1 MRVAVVDVGAA
12 AVRSVVAEP
21 TARGLRRLHDRE
33 LALRLDRVTADG
45 DGRAPGTIDLLHDCV
60 ARFHEVHR
68 RLQVQRVHLLVDGDR
83 RSALEA
89 GGVLGWLAE
98 TLDAEV
104 QPSHAVAEAATV
116 ATAAAT
122 LGDVDGRPTLLVELD
137 GSVARVAL
145 LRRGEV
151 VVGERLPMADLAR
164 YAAVSRPADPARWL
178 PVAQAVVLPLL
189 EAVGAPML
197 LPVVA
202 AGGPVRQLASR
213 VRGTRRRRPVAVGDP
228 VVLDDAQVAVVAG
241 ELARGG
247 PGAVA
252 TGTGPADG
260 PVLAGTAVVLA
271 GLVTG
276 VTGCGVRCTDA
287 RRVDGHLA
295 RWFPAPAREHVP
307 SG

>member
-60 ARFHEVHR
+60 ARFREVHR
-68 RLQVQRVHLLVDGDR
+68 RLQVRQVHLLVDGDR
-83 RSALEA
+83 RSALET
-89 GGVLGWLAE
+89 GGVLDWLAE

-104 QPSHAVAEAATV
+104 QPSHAVAEVAAV
-116 ATAAAT
+116 ATAAVA
-122 LGDVDGRPTLLVELD
+122 LGDVDGRPTVLVELD
-137 GSVARVAL
+137 GAVARVAL

-151 VVGERLPMADLAR
+151 VVGARLPMAELAR
-164 YAAVSRPADPARWL
+164 YAAVARPADPARWL
-178 PVAQAVVLPLL
+178 PVAHAVVLPLV
-189 EAVGAPML
+189 EAVGAPAL
-197 LPVVA
+197 VPVVA
-202 AGGPVRQLASR
+202 AGAPVRQLAAR
-213 VRGTRRRRPVAVGDP
+213 VVGMRRRRPASGVDP
-228 VVLDDAQVAVVAG
+228 VVLDDAQVAAVAG

-252 TGTGPADG
+252 TGAGPADG
-260 PVLAGTAVVLA
+260 PVLAGTAVLLA
-271 GLVTG
+271 GLLTG

-287 RRVDGHLA
+287 RRIDGHLA
-295 RWFPAPAREHVP
+295 RWFPAPVRERAP